1 MNYQL
6 LEFELNKVAASPG
19 IISCALV
26 AIDTGMI
33 CLSTSHDV
41 HFEVMAEGARD
52 YWALQH
58 RNGHI
63 FETMGRV
70 KNIFVQ
76 HAKGTICI
84 QSCGKTMLLITLA
97 DSSKMHWHDWVD
109 TITALR
115 NVVKQS
121 EAVS

>member
-6 LEFELNKVAASPG
+6 IEFELTKVATSPD

-33 CLSTSHDV
+33 FLSTSTKAQ
-41 HFEVMAEGARD
+41 FEVMAEGARD
-52 YWALQH
+52 YWVLHH
-58 RNGHI
+58 RNGKI
-63 FETMGRV
+63 FDAIGAV

-84 QSCGKTMLLITLA
+84 QACGEKMLLITLA
-97 DSSKMHWHDWVD
+97 NSKKSRWNEWPSTTLD
-109 TITALR
+109 LR
-115 NVVKQS
+115 NAINQFEIS
-121 EAVS
+121 S